1 MQKFILI
8 ANVRETTVMA
18 AGLAETMLFR
28 LISIFITGQMLTALW
43 EIFFVQMKF
52 DNTRWSCQ
60 WNTDQNWTQ
69 NSAVRW

>member
-28 LISIFITGQMLTALW
+28 LISIFITGQMLIAQW

-52 DNTRWSCQ
+52 DNTR
-60 WNTDQNWTQ
+60 
-69 NSAVRW
+69 

>member
-8 ANVRETTVMA
+8 ANVRETTDMA

-28 LISIFITGQMLTALW
+28 LISIFITGQMLIAQW

-60 WNTDQNWTQ
+60 WNTDQNWT
-69 NSAVRW
+69 